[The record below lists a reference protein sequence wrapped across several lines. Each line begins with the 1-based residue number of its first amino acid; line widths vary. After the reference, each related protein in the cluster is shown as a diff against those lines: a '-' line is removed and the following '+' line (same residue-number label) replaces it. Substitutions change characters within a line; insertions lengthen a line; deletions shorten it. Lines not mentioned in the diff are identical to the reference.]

1 LTLERFLYFSKLDWP
16 TKFQP
21 RVFLW

>member
-16 TKFQP
+16 TKFKPQ
-21 RVFLW
+21 VFLW